1 MMYREDGASVFEQA
15 TGHSPNPD
23 RKSNARKRRE
33 RMKVIGGDKKQTL
46 KRERVNEEMKEEG
59 IKKEGRIRELIK
71 S

>member
-33 RMKVIGGDKKQTL
+33 RMKVIATVEQDKWWLDVESEMLRPEVIQRVLEIKG
-46 KRERVNEEMKEEG
+46 ER
-59 IKKEGRIRELIK
+59 
-71 S
+71 

>member
-33 RMKVIGGDKKQTL
+33 RMKVIATVEQDKWWLDGESGMLRLEVIQRVL
-46 KRERVNEEMKEEG
+46 EIRSER
-59 IKKEGRIRELIK
+59 
-71 S
+71 

>member
-33 RMKVIGGDKKQTL
+33 RMKVIATVEQDKWWLDVSQECYVL
-46 KRERVNEEMKEEG
+46 KLFSG
-59 IKKEGRIRELIK
+59 C
-71 S
+71 

>member
-33 RMKVIGGDKKQTL
+33 RMKVIATVEQDKWWLDIESGMLRPEVIQRVLEITG
-46 KRERVNEEMKEEG
+46 ER
-59 IKKEGRIRELIK
+59 
-71 S
+71 

>member
-33 RMKVIGGDKKQTL
+33 RMKVIATVEQDKWWLDVESGMLRPEVIQRVL
-46 KRERVNEEMKEEG
+46 KIKGER
-59 IKKEGRIRELIK
+59 
-71 S
+71 

>member
-33 RMKVIGGDKKQTL
+33 RMKVIATVEQDKWWLDVKSGMLRPEVIQRVLEITG
-46 KRERVNEEMKEEG
+46 ER
-59 IKKEGRIRELIK
+59 
-71 S
+71 

>member
-33 RMKVIGGDKKQTL
+33 RMKVIATVEQDKWWLDVESGMLRPEVIQRVLEITG
-46 KRERVNEEMKEEG
+46 ER
-59 IKKEGRIRELIK
+59 
-71 S
+71 

>member
-33 RMKVIGGDKKQTL
+33 RMKVIATVEQDKWWLDVESEMLRPEVIQRVL
-46 KRERVNEEMKEEG
+46 EIRGER
-59 IKKEGRIRELIK
+59 
-71 S
+71 

>member
-33 RMKVIGGDKKQTL
+33 RMKVIATVEQDKWWLDIESGMLRPEVIQRVL
-46 KRERVNEEMKEEG
+46 EIRGER
-59 IKKEGRIRELIK
+59 
-71 S
+71 

>member
-33 RMKVIGGDKKQTL
+33 RMKVIATVEQDKWWLDVESGMLRPEIIQEVL
-46 KRERVNEEMKEEG
+46 KITGER
-59 IKKEGRIRELIK
+59 
-71 S
+71 

>member
-33 RMKVIGGDKKQTL
+33 RMKVIATVEQDKWWL
-46 KRERVNEEMKEEG
+46 DVESGMLRPEVILRVLEIRGER
-59 IKKEGRIRELIK
+59 
-71 S
+71 

>member
-33 RMKVIGGDKKQTL
+33 RMKVIATVEQDKWWLDVDSGMLRPEVIQRVLEITG
-46 KRERVNEEMKEEG
+46 ER
-59 IKKEGRIRELIK
+59 
-71 S
+71 